1 MNYFKL
7 AYTTPDVL
15 EKIKLAEKRQDF
27 NTHLDAIDYD
37 NCLPVDESFPYIP
50 EGILRIKQALL
61 RAVIINPFMWMVNR
75 FIFRTRVCV
84 ENNETDKKLTIL
96 AGKLQNN
103 KKILR
108 NQPKEREGF
117 VVTCNHIN
125 KLDALVVM
133 WSLRKSG
140 MLRGRRLKVMVA
152 DFNNQKGMLGEYMRA
167 FGILPFPS
175 GHRLVRRFNEAVSYY
190 LKKGDC
196 MLIFP
201 EQSEWW
207 GYDRPRPLMSGA
219 FYYAVKNNVPVQPL
233 FITCRDSGRMRNGV
247 EKKYFDVHI
256 AERIPV
262 IDGDVND
269 HDKIR
274 FMKEEN
280 RRSWE
285 KIYNSMTK
293 EI

>member
-7 AYTTPDVL
+7 AYTTPDIL
-15 EKIKLAEKRQDF
+15 SKIKEAEKRGDY
-27 NTHLDAIDYD
+27 NSHLDTVDYD
-37 NCLPVDESFPYIP
+37 QCCPVDESFPYIP
-50 EGILRIKQALL
+50 AGRLKIRQAFI
-61 RAVIINPFMWMVNR
+61 RACVISPFMWIVNR
-75 FIFRTRVCV
+75 FIFRTRIYN
-84 ENNETDKKLTIL
+84 ENNRKMLY
-96 AGKLQNN
+96 
-103 KKILR
+103 
-108 NQPKEREGF
+108 NQRKNREGL
-117 VVTCNHIN
+117 VITCNHIN
-125 KLDALVVM
+125 KLDTLVVM
-133 WSLRKSG
+133 WSLKRSG
-140 MLRGRRLKVMVA
+140 MLRGRSMKVMTA
-152 DFNNQKGMLGEYMRA
+152 DFNNQKGRLGEYMRA

-175 GHRLVRRFNEAVSYY
+175 GHRLVRRFNDAVSCY

-196 MLIFP
+196 ILIFP

-207 GYDRPRPLMSGA
+207 GYDRPRPLKSGA

-233 FITCRDSGRMRNGV
+233 FITCRDSGRIKNGV

-262 IDGDVND
+262 IEGDVND

-274 FMKEEN
+274 LMKEEN
-280 RRSWE
+280 RRLWE

>member
-27 NTHLDAIDYD
+27 NAHLDAIDYD

-50 EGILRIKQALL
+50 KGFLRIKQAFL

-75 FIFRTRVCV
+75 FIFRTRVYA
-84 ENNETDKKLTIL
+84 ENNETDKKITIF

-103 KKILR
+103 KKILS
-108 NQPKEREGF
+108 NQSREGF
-117 VVTCNHIN
+117 IVTCNHIN

-140 MLRGRRLKVMVA
+140 MLRGRSLKVMVA
-152 DFNNQKGMLGEYMRA
+152 DFNNQKGRLGEYMRA
-167 FGILPFPS
+167 FGILPFPL
-175 GHRLVRRFNEAVSYY
+175 GHRLVRRFSEAVSYY

-196 MLIFP
+196 ILIFP

-219 FYYAVKNNVPVQPL
+219 FYYAVKNNVSVQPL

-256 AERIPV
+256 AERIFAV
-262 IDGDVND
+262 EGDVSD
-269 HDKIR
+269 REKVRI
-274 FMKEEN
+274 MKEEN
-280 RRSWE
+280 ERRWQ
-285 KIYNSMTK
+285 KIHK
-293 EI
+293 FKKI

>member
-15 EKIKLAEKRQDF
+15 EKIKQAEKRQDF
-27 NTHLDAIDYD
+27 NAHLDAIDYD

-50 EGILRIKQALL
+50 KGFLRIKQAFF
-61 RAVIINPFMWMVNR
+61 RAVIISPFMWIVNT
-75 FIFRTRVCV
+75 FIFRTRVYV
-84 ENNETDKKLTIL
+84 EDDETDKKLTIF

-103 KKILR
+103 KKTLS
-108 NQPKEREGF
+108 NPPKDREGF

-133 WSLRKSG
+133 WSLKRSG

-152 DFNNQKGMLGEYMRA
+152 DFNNQKGRLGEYMRA

-196 MLIFP
+196 ILIFP

-219 FYYAVKNNVPVQPL
+219 FYYAVKNNVSVQPL

-256 AERIPV
+256 AERISAV
-262 IDGDVND
+262 AGDVND
-269 HDKIR
+269 HEKVRI
-274 FMKEEN
+274 MLEEN
-280 RRSWE
+280 ESKWQ
-285 KIYNSMTK
+285 KIYNFK
-293 EI
+293 KI